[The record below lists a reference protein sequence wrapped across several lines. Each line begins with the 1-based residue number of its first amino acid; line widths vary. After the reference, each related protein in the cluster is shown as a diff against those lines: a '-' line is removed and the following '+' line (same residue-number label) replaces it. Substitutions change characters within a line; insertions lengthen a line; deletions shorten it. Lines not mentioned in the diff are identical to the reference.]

1 MGYLEDEDGPIH
13 ELVYQWKVALPLHPE
28 YGTEPNVFYVPPIL
42 PPTFD
47 ENGEFSDE
55 PRVPTEYLR
64 SLFGDEVDAALITLH
79 NEMENKQNGKE
90 SRLMDILI
98 AKEWKSLF
106 NIPNVKIY

>member
-1 MGYLEDEDGPIH
+1 MHRVTTLQKQAPLRTQLH
-13 ELVYQWKVALPLHPE
+13 LPLHPE
-28 YGTEPNVFYVPPIL
+28 YGTEPNVFYVPPML

-47 ENGEFSDE
+47 DSGEFSDE

-64 SLFGDEVDAALITLH
+64 SLFGEEVDEALITLQF
-79 NEMENKQNGKE
+79 EMERKQEGKE

>member
-1 MGYLEDEDGPIH
+1 M
-13 ELVYQWKVALPLHPE
+13 
-28 YGTEPNVFYVPPIL
+28 L

-47 ENGEFSDE
+47 DSGEFSDE

-64 SLFGDEVDAALITLH
+64 SLFGQEVDAALITLQF
-79 NEMENKQNGKE
+79 EMERKQEGKE